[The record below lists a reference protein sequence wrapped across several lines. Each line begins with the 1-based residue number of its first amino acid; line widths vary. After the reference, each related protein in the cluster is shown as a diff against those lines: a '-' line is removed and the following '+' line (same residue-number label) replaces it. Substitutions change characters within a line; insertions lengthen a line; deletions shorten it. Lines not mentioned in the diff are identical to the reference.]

1 MAGTFTVIS
10 KIDDRAIQR
19 KLQELEKKADNLHPC
34 LKNIGEYLVD
44 STQERF
50 GKEVDPEGKKWAAL
64 KQSTKD
70 RKKHTKILTESS
82 GLRDSIIYA
91 VRNNGLRV
99 GTNKIYAA
107 AHQFGLDKDIK
118 IGAHKRKVKVASL
131 KTMNFPSWAQVKSQ
145 SIKSHTR
152 NPKIPARP
160 FLGFSSED
168 RQEIMDITQD
178 FINR

>member
-1 MAGTFTVIS
+1 MAGTFIDIRER
-10 KIDDRAIQR
+10 IDDRDIQR
-19 KLQELEKKADNLHPC
+19 ELSRLDRKAGDLHPC

-44 STQERF
+44 STQGRF
-50 GKEVDPEGKKWAAL
+50 TKEEDPAGVKWAAL

-107 AHQFGLDKDIK
+107 PHQFGVDKDLHVP
-118 IGAHKRKVKVASL
+118 AHKRLVTTVFKKPLKFPVWAEVKA
-131 KTMNFPSWAQVKSQ
+131 
-145 SIKSHTR
+145 HTF
-152 NPKIPARP
+152 NPKLPARP
-160 FLGFSSED
+160 FLGFSAED
-168 RQEIMDITQD
+168 RQEIIEITRD
-178 FINR
+178 FIAR

>member
-1 MAGTFTVIS
+1 MAGAFTVIS

-44 STQERF
+44 ATQGRF
-50 GKEVDPEGKKWAAL
+50 SNEVDPEGKKWAAL

-70 RKKHTKILTESS
+70 RKKNTKILTESS
-82 GLRDSIIYA
+82 GLRDSIVYA
-91 VRNNGLRV
+91 VRNNGLKV
-99 GTNKIYAA
+99 GTNKIHGAT
-107 AHQFGLDKDIK
+107 HQFGLDKDLHVP
-118 IGAHKRKVKVASL
+118 AHKRLVTTAFKKPLKFPVWAEVKA
-131 KTMNFPSWAQVKSQ
+131 
-145 SIKSHTR
+145 HTF

-160 FLGFSSED
+160 FLGFSTED
-168 RQEIMDITQD
+168 RQEILDIAQD